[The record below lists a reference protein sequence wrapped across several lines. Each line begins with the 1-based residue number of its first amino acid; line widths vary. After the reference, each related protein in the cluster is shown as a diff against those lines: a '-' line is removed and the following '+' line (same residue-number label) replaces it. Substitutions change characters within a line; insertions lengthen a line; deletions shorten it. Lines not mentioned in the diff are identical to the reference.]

1 MNYNC
6 LQDNRFQLPSTAVPR
21 VPNIL
26 LCSKHVVNL
35 SIEQIPQLRVEM
47 SHAADGGLHQ
57 FPVAQVSGD
66 ADEHGGG
73 EAKRNSVQQVFFL
86 PCGLEEE
93 KRLGWMDWAEEK
105 CQRKLSRIG
114 LDHATFFSVLVGPT
128 SQFSALRPFPSWCRP
143 AV

>member
-47 SHAADGGLHQ
+47 SLHQ
-57 FPVAQVSGD
+57 FPQAQVSGD

-93 KRLGWMDWAEEK
+93 KQLGWMDWAEK
-105 CQRKLSRIG
+105 CQRKPSRIG
-114 LDHATFFSVLVGPT
+114 LDHATFFSVLEGPT
-128 SQFSALRPFPSWCRP
+128 S
-143 AV
+143 